1 VEAAS
6 YPFLS
11 TASSDERSGLS
22 SFSPFY
28 FDGGKELGYSK
39 QAAP

>member
-1 VEAAS
+1 MRGS
-6 YPFLS
+6 SLLS
-11 TASSDERSGLS
+11 ACFTDERSGGLS

-39 QAAP
+39 EAAP

>member
-39 QAAP
+39 EAAP